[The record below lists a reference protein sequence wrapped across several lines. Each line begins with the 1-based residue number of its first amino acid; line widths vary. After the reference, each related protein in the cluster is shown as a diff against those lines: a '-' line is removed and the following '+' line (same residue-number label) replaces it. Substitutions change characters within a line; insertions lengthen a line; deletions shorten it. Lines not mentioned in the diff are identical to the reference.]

1 MARILRKQ
9 RWASSVVDGLK
20 AVSAF
25 TLTEAVWLW
34 TGMEFG
40 ACPAGSPSTN
50 NCWDSLRL
58 LTQKMEITKPILAI
72 FCGN

>member
-1 MARILRKQ
+1 MALRP
-9 RWASSVVDGLK
+9 SPL
-20 AVSAF
+20 
-25 TLTEAVWLW
+25 TLTEAVGLW

-50 NCWDSLRL
+50 HCWDSLRF